1 MEDGQEIQDGEN
13 ENGKKEEPDAADNE
27 LLEKEAQQKDD
38 DNDKNDVQPDEDVEE
53 CEEMVEEGEKLKVVG
68 DGAEASS
75 GKSNSPL
82 KEKIDAAEN
91 DGSKEVDGDKSVNK
105 EDEGQVGED
114 DTAEE

>member
-1 MEDGQEIQDGEN
+1 
-13 ENGKKEEPDAADNE
+13 
-27 LLEKEAQQKDD
+27 
-38 DNDKNDVQPDEDVEE
+38 
-53 CEEMVEEGEKLKVVG
+53 MVEEGEKLKVVG

-105 EDEGQVGED
+105 EDEG
-114 DTAEE
+114 